1 MWGRFATCPKRER
14 RVENLPH
21 AMAQDLLVGIAAVF
35 FGGLLVVGAIVEAKP
50 LMTLTKPRLL
60 AESVGKTAARW
71 IIGAVGA
78 ALIAMGVLIASGWRM
93 RW

>member
-1 MWGRFATCPKRER
+1 MWGGFATCPKRER

-50 LMTLTKPRLL
+50 LMTLT
-60 AESVGKTAARW
+60 
-71 IIGAVGA
+71 
-78 ALIAMGVLIASGWRM
+78 
-93 RW
+93 